1 MNKEIETIVSDLKEN
16 FVPVLQELFGNDLQ
30 AVIMYGSAAKGT
42 YVAGV
47 SDVNLLLLTG
57 EKHPEAIMKLG
68 NQAKKAI
75 SKHRLSVQFLTTSE
89 FQNSTDVFPMEY
101 LDIQK
106 SHILVWGS
114 ADLEALKIEST
125 YLRHQVE
132 ERLRGSVHAL
142 RQALFASQGKAK
154 LLSGVLK
161 EWFGSQTALLR
172 AVLRLAGTS
181 SVPENPRELVD
192 AIGSTFEIDPSDL
205 YPLLQLREGDKSGDA
220 AQISVKTL
228 HFLTQLVQKVD
239 AMETGSRS
247 LGSRS

>member
-1 MNKEIETIVSDLKEN
+1 MNKEIETIVNDLKEN
-16 FVPVLQELFGNDLQ
+16 FVPVLQELFGDDLQ
-30 AVIMYGSAAKGT
+30 AVVMYGSAAKGT

-57 EKHPEAIMKLG
+57 KTHPEAIMKLG
-68 NQAKKAI
+68 NRAKKSI
-75 SKHRLSVQFLTTSE
+75 NKHRLSVQFLTASE
-89 FQNSTDVFPMEY
+89 FENSTDVFPMEY
-101 LDIQK
+101 LDIRN

-114 ADLEALKIEST
+114 AELETLKIEST

-161 EWFGSQTALLR
+161 EWFGSQAALLR
-172 AVLRLAGTS
+172 AVLRLAGRS
-181 SVPENPRELVD
+181 DVPEKPQDLVD
-192 AIGSTFEIDPSDL
+192 AIASTFELDPSGL

-220 AQISVKTL
+220 AQIAVQTL
-228 HFLTQLVQKVD
+228 QFLTQLVQKVD
-239 AMETGSRS
+239 AMEIGSS
-247 LGSRS
+247 S

>member
-1 MNKEIETIVSDLKEN
+1 MNKEIETIVNDLKEN
-16 FVPVLQELFGNDLQ
+16 FVPVLQELFDNDLQ

-42 YVAGV
+42 YAAGV

-57 EKHPEAIMKLG
+57 NTHPEAIMKLG
-68 NQAKKAI
+68 NRAKKMI
-75 SKHRLSVQFLTTSE
+75 NKHRLSVQFLTVNE
-89 FQNSTDVFPMEY
+89 FENSADVFPMEY
-101 LDIQK
+101 LDIQN

-114 ADLEALKIEST
+114 ADLGVLKIEST
-125 YLRHQVE
+125 FLRHQVE

-192 AIGSTFEIDPSDL
+192 AIGSTFKLDPAGL
-205 YPLLQLREGDKSGDA
+205 YPLVQLREGDKSGDA
-220 AQISVKTL
+220 AQIAVQTL
-228 HFLTQLVQKVD
+228 QFLTQLVRKVD
-239 AMETGSRS
+239 AMEIRS
-247 LGSRS
+247 SS

>member
-1 MNKEIETIVSDLKEN
+1 MGENMNKEIESIVNDLKEN
-16 FVPVLQELFGNDLQ
+16 FVPVLQELFGGDLQ

-47 SDVNLLLLTG
+47 SDVNLLLLTS
-57 EKHPEAIMKLG
+57 ETHPEAIMKLG
-68 NQAKKAI
+68 NRAKKPI
-75 SKHRLSVQFLTTSE
+75 NKHRLSVQFLTTSE
-89 FQNSTDVFPMEY
+89 FKNSADVFPMEY
-101 LDIQK
+101 LDIQN

-114 ADLEALKIEST
+114 ADLEALEIEST

-172 AVLRLAGTS
+172 AVLRLAGAS
-181 SVPENPRELVD
+181 SIPENSRELVD
-192 AIGSTFEIDPSDL
+192 AIASTFELDPAGL
-205 YPLLQLREGDKSGDA
+205 YPLVQLREGDKSGDA
-220 AQISVKTL
+220 AQIAVQTL
-228 HFLTQLVQKVD
+228 QFLTQLVQKVD
-239 AMETGSRS
+239 SMEIGSS
-247 LGSRS
+247 S

>member
-1 MNKEIETIVSDLKEN
+1 MNKEIESIVDDLKES
-16 FVPVLQELFGNDLQ
+16 FVPILQELFGDDLQ
-30 AVIMYGSAAKGT
+30 TVIMYGSAAKGT

-47 SDVNLLLLTG
+47 SDVNLLLLAG
-57 EKHPEAIMKLG
+57 ETHPEAIMKLG
-68 NQAKKAI
+68 NRAKKQI
-75 SKHRLSVQFLTTSE
+75 NKHRLSVQFLTTSE
-89 FQNSTDVFPMEY
+89 FKNSADVFPMEY
-101 LDIQK
+101 LDIQN

-172 AVLRLAGTS
+172 AVLRLAGAS
-181 SVPENPRELVD
+181 SVPENSRELVD
-192 AIGSTFEIDPSDL
+192 AIGSTFALDPAAL

-220 AQISVKTL
+220 AQIAVQTL
-228 HFLTQLVQKVD
+228 QFLTQLVQKVD
-239 AMETGSRS
+239 SMEIGSS
-247 LGSRS
+247 S